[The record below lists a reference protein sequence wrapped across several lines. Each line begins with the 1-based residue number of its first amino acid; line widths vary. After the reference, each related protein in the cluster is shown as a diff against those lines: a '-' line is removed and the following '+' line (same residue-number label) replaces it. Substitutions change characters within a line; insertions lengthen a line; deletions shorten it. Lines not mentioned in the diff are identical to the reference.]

1 MPDITLVG
9 PVNLRSRRPAGE
21 RERAW
26 LPAAGDRVR
35 LLFRL
40 LFPAALSI
48 VPALGAQEPVP
59 PPAAD
64 TAARPGIG
72 VRLRFPNDTLV
83 LERPAAL
90 GPFGRLVSARDSG
103 ATIADRQAAALVQ
116 MTEVARAARWGEA
129 VVALFADSARGV
141 PPELPDSAFRPAQ
154 GARAPSS
161 PDTSR
166 RAGIFGEYADLGL
179 HLTSRIETKIERD
192 RNERCRSSDLLT
204 PFANCVGTLQP
215 QMDFQFNVQTGGVV
229 ADRIHVNVDY
239 DSEREFD
246 ASNNISVFYQG
257 KPDELLHRLEVGNV
271 SFAAPPSR
279 FITAGIPSG
288 NYGLQAVGQLGPMQ
302 FRSIMAQ
309 QKGNVV
315 RDKVFTMGDR
325 SVQTIERDIEDFLVE
340 RGRFFW
346 VLDPRRARSE
356 ERRVGKECRAR
367 WSP

>member
-1 MPDITLVG
+1 MRLV
-9 PVNLRSRRPAGE
+9 
-21 RERAW
+21 
-26 LPAAGDRVR
+26 
-35 LLFRL
+35 RL

-48 VPALGAQEPVP
+48 VPVLGAQEPAQ

-64 TAARPGIG
+64 STARPGPGI
-72 VRLRFPNDTLV
+72 RLRFPNDSLV

-90 GPFGRLVSARDSG
+90 GPFGRLAERDSG
-103 ATIADRQAAALVQ
+103 ATIADRQAAALVR
-116 MTEVARAARWGEA
+116 MTQVARAARWGEA
-129 VVALFADSARGV
+129 IVAMFTDTTTDR
-141 PPELPDSAFRPAQ
+141 PPELPDSSVLGPRSAA
-154 GARAPSS
+154 
-161 PDTSR
+161 DTAR

-179 HLTSRIETKIERD
+179 HLTSRIEAKVERD

-215 QMDFQFNVQTGGVV
+215 KMDFQFNVQTGGVV

-246 ASNNISVFYQG
+246 ASNNISVYYQG
-257 KPDELLHRLEVGNV
+257 KPDEMLHRLEVGNV
-271 SFAAPPSR
+271 SFAPPVSR

-288 NYGLQAVGQLGPMQ
+288 NYGLQAIGQIGPMQ

-309 QKGNVV
+309 QKGNVI

-346 VLDPRRARSE
+346 VIDPRRAFAERFPNVDILARDLEVLASSLPPGE
-356 ERRVGKECRAR
+356 RPRRVLLYRYRPPQPGGSVSRDING
-367 WSP
+367 